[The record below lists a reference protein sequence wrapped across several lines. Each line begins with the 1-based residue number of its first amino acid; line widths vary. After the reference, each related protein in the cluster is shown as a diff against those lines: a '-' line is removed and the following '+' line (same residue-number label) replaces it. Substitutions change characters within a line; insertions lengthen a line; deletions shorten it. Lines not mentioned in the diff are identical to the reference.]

1 MILGGFISNLVKA
14 IFKSRPNRFIAEV
27 EINGEIVKAHVPNTG
42 RCKELLVEGA
52 VVYLRPS
59 DNPNRKTKY
68 SLYYVENNGALVAM
82 VSQEANK
89 LVFDAIKNN
98 NIEELSGYSII
109 ESEKTIGNSRIDIY
123 LANHDGKDDLDS
135 KGKGESE
142 CQIIDET
149 YVEVKSVTLIKEGV
163 AQFPDAP
170 TDRGRKHLEELISLK
185 KQGMRA
191 VVFFLIEHPNGNF
204 FRPNWEN
211 DPKFSETLLKA
222 YDNGVEILVYKTK
235 NTLDAIEVLGDSLNF
250 DLNE

>member
-1 MILGGFISNLVKA
+1 M
-14 IFKSRPNRFIAEV
+14 
-27 EINGEIVKAHVPNTG
+27 EIDGEIVKAHVPNTG
-42 RCKELLVEGA
+42 RCKELLLEDA

-89 LVFDAIKNN
+89 LVFNAIKNN
-98 NIEELSGYSII
+98 KIKELSGYSII

-123 LANHDGKDDLDS
+123 LANYGKEDNSLDEKDSTGDKDSLDDKDS
-135 KGKGESE
+135 KVNL
-142 CQIIDET
+142 IDET
-149 YVEVKSVTLIKEGV
+149 YVEVKSVTLIKDGI

-185 KQGMRA
+185 KQGIRA
-191 VVFFLIEHPNGNF
+191 VVFFLIEHPNGNA

-222 YDNGVEILVYKTK
+222 YENGVEILVYKTE
-235 NTLDAIEVLGDSLNF
+235 NTLETIDVLSDSLNF
-250 DLNE
+250 DLKN